1 MRQAGVDMIYLSAKP
16 EEFRLKDAAA
26 FTHQQ
31 TAKKYGDAPE
41 IWGYSATGQPL
52 TGKLFVNRG
61 KGGYAATVN
70 VNGYGLTAQFNP
82 SKMQHPYELTA
93 DISAPIEAVKDLFQ
107 SLSIDVDTETMKLT
121 RVDLTKQ
128 AIMRSP
134 IESFTG
140 AFGALN
146 GKRMKQRTQYPDGF
160 QVGNGQRQV
169 VFYDKHREQL
179 LNEPSIIV
187 PENLLRC
194 EARFM
199 KDAIG
204 NSKNGLGLGF
214 LKDLIKADPEHLT
227 EAYNRNLLTNVFRTS
242 NGVQLSLDY
251 GTEIDILTQYLSA
264 HKSPKTAVNAYIIT
278 AGVEHIL
285 NSFGNITHFR
295 QVLLNLGVSRATAYR
310 IEAGISKHME
320 QKRFLDRARN
330 QKTTVAAALDTL
342 IKTFAA

>member
-1 MRQAGVDMIYLSAKP
+1 MR
-16 EEFRLKDAAA
+16 
-26 FTHQQ
+26 
-31 TAKKYGDAPE
+31 
-41 IWGYSATGQPL
+41 
-52 TGKLFVNRG
+52 N
-61 KGGYAATVN
+61 
-70 VNGYGLTAQFNP
+70 
-82 SKMQHPYELTA
+82 
-93 DISAPIEAVKDLFQ
+93 
-107 SLSIDVDTETMKLT
+107 
-121 RVDLTKQ
+121 
-128 AIMRSP
+128 P

-204 NSKNGLGLGF
+204 NSKNGLGLGL
-214 LKDLIKADPEHLT
+214 LKDLVKADPEHLT
-227 EAYNRNLLTNVFRTS
+227 ESYNRNLLTNVFRTS
-242 NGVQLSLDY
+242 DGVQLSLDY
-251 GTEIDILTQYLSA
+251 GAELDILTQYLSA
-264 HKSPKTAVNAYIIT
+264 HKSPKTAVDAYIIT

-310 IEAGISKHME
+310 IEASISKHLE
-320 QKRFLDRARN
+320 QKRFLDRARK
-330 QKTTVAAALDTL
+330 QKTTIAAALDTL